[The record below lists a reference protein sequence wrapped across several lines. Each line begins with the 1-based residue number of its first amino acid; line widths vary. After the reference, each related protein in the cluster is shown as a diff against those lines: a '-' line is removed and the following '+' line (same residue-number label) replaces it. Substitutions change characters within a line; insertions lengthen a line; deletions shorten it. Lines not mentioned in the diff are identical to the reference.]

1 MSGHSRV
8 ARNRGTPDLITPA
21 AVSLELLIVVILL
34 IVLVK
39 EIHEHLTG
47 IIDTFQCDELIE
59 VRIGSKEL
67 FPGWVEFN

>member
-1 MSGHSRV
+1 
-8 ARNRGTPDLITPA
+8 
-21 AVSLELLIVVILL
+21 LELLIVVILL

-47 IIDTFQCDELIE
+47 IIDTFKCDELIE

>member
-1 MSGHSRV
+1 
-8 ARNRGTPDLITPA
+8 
-21 AVSLELLIVVILL
+21 LELLIVVILL

-47 IIDTFQCDELIE
+47 ISDTFQCDELIE